1 MSEEQSTYVHLH
13 ADIILIYC
21 FLDRIQTERI
31 IWRVKSYLEKV
42 DKGFVLMDRQIE
54 SFNDRLLGVG
64 LSRFHCLGYNKRH
77 KWIEI

>member
-1 MSEEQSTYVHLH
+1 MYIYNQ
-13 ADIILIYC
+13 IILNYC
-21 FLDRIQTERI
+21 FLDKIQIAHT
-31 IWRVKSYLEKV
+31 IWRVKSYLEKI

>member
-1 MSEEQSTYVHLH
+1 MYIYNQ
-13 ADIILIYC
+13 IILNYC
-21 FLDRIQTERI
+21 FLDKIQIART
-31 IWRVKSYLEKV
+31 IWRVKSYLEKI